1 MKPRVFTHYFT
12 FLTLSGAVALAQ
24 SASQRKTA
32 TSKFYVAEVEGFAQV
47 TTDKKIEDMTE
58 KSVFDAE
65 GTVVETKPDST
76 NALVMS
82 NGVGLNFAPD
92 TKLFVKRFQQEPF
105 QPNRTDLDTEP
116 SMSQTR
122 TALARGSLGICT
134 GKLVAGSS
142 MVYDTPHG
150 SLNILSQNA
159 QKAAIQVN
167 DDTTTVTLFEGAITL
182 RGDNMAGGET
192 LQPGQQATIKRRG
205 AGLPP
210 IIAIQPIPKDL
221 QPPLEDMVETACQA
235 RKKVYFDVAERQVT
249 TTEGTTEATAAESE
263 LVPVIVQPVDPVEVG
278 TVVSPARP

>member
-1 MKPRVFTHYFT
+1 MQSKVFAYYC
-12 FLTLSGAVALAQ
+12 TLLAIAVPVAFAQ
-24 SASQRKTA
+24 SSSKRKNP

-47 TTDKKIEDMTE
+47 NTGEKIEDLTE

-92 TKLFVKRFQQEPF
+92 TKLTVKRFQQEPF
-105 QPNRTDLDTEP
+105 QPNRTDLESEP
-116 SMSQTR
+116 SVSQTR
-122 TALARGSLGICT
+122 TSLARGSIGICT

-159 QKAAIQVN
+159 QKAAVEVN

-182 RGDNMAGGET
+182 RGDNMAGGEA
-192 LQPGQQATIKRRG
+192 LQPGQQAVIKKRG
-205 AGLPP
+205 PGQPP
-210 IIAIQPIPKDL
+210 LISIQPIPKEQ
-221 QPPLEDMVETACQA
+221 QPPLEDMVENACQA
-235 RKKVYFDVAERQVT
+235 RKKVYFDVAERQLNT
-249 TTEGTTEATAAESE
+249 AEATSDVTAADSE
-263 LVPVIVQPVDPVEVG
+263 LVPVIVKPVDPQEVG
-278 TVVSPARP
+278 PVVSPARL